1 MKFKLEDF
9 KIGSIT
15 ELSNVVGGAAANV
28 GTGSYHTDSNYG
40 CDDDWDWDDTT
51 SLA

>member
-15 ELSNVVGGAAANV
+15 ELSNVVGGKKMNCGTASYC
-28 GTGSYHTDSNYG
+28 TGSDGG
-40 CDDDWDWDDTT
+40 CDDDWDWDD
-51 SLA
+51 